1 MTQEHKHT
9 YYVSDSEL
17 PETLALV
24 PDDVDISSISKEWRT
39 DKEGVI
45 KITVGG
51 RRVRRNSDGFVLSAR
66 AFHRTLRN
74 NSPLYLDTLKLLE
87 GGARAIPKALLTCT
101 LNFACEERDDTANL
115 PG

>member
-9 YYVSDSEL
+9 YYVSDCFV
-17 PETLALV
+17 PLALV
-24 PDDVDISSISKEWRT
+24 PEDVDISSISKEWRT

-45 KITVGG
+45 KLSVEG
-51 RRVRRNSDGFVLSAR
+51 RRVRRDPNGFAYSVR

-87 GGARAIPKALLTCT
+87 GGIGAIPNALVQCT
-101 LNFACEERDDTANL
+101 LKFDCEEE
-115 PG
+115 